1 MDRSRREDHADGAAG
16 VQGVGMA
23 EDRAQQVPLSA
34 AIGEV
39 RRELAKAIEEGRDS
53 PVAFRAGPVELEF
66 TVAFDR
72 TVGGDAGV
80 RVWVLSI
87 GTRAEATRTET
98 NRLKVTLTP
107 VDRHG
112 RYRLKGSTGSG

>member
-1 MDRSRREDHADGAAG
+1 
-16 VQGVGMA
+16 MA

-72 TVGGDAGV
+72 TVGGDAGI
-80 RVWVLSI
+80 RVWVLSA
-87 GTRAEATRTET
+87 GTKGEATWSET

-107 VDRHG
+107 VDREGHDQVI
-112 RYRLKGSTGSG
+112 GSTGYR

>member
-1 MDRSRREDHADGAAG
+1 
-16 VQGVGMA
+16 MA
-23 EDRAQQVPLSA
+23 EDEANQVPLSA

-80 RVWVLSI
+80 RVWVISM
-87 GTRAEATRTET
+87 GTKGEATWSET

-107 VDRHG
+107 VDRQG
-112 RYRLKGSTGSG
+112 RDRLIGSVGSE

>member
-1 MDRSRREDHADGAAG
+1 MVEDQAL
-16 VQGVGMA
+16 
-23 EDRAQQVPLSA
+23 QVPLSA

-39 RRELAKAIEEGRDS
+39 RRELARAIEEGRDS
-53 PVAFRAGPVELEF
+53 PIAFRAGPVELEF

-80 RVWVLSI
+80 RVWVVSV
-87 GTRAEATRTET
+87 GTKGEARWSET

-107 VDRHG
+107 VDREGHD
-112 RYRLKGSTGSG
+112 RLIGSTASK